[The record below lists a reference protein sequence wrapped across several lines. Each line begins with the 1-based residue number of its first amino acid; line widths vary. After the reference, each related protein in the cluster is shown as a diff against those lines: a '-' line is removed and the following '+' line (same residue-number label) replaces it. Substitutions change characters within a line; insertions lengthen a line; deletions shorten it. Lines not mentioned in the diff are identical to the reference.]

1 MARIGGDE
9 FVMFLPGAF
18 DWQTGKRKIE
28 EIQESLRTVMIS
40 AWGIRGIR
48 ASIGAALCPE
58 DGLDYETLFKA
69 ADEAM
74 YLDKEQSKTGMKA
87 GRQERKN
94 RDRDKYHDTA
104 GGTGHEARMGKC
116 DSVRRTG
123 TPYGRY

>member
-18 DWQTGKRKIE
+18 DWQTGKRKIG

-94 RDRDKYHDTA
+94 RTGQYHDTA
-104 GGTGHEARMGKC
+104 GGTGHEARMG
-116 DSVRRTG
+116 
-123 TPYGRY
+123 